1 MPLAWAHINRN
12 RDKSEYICLTC
23 NRKTDMYMNILN
35 LQIPSDL
42 CALIR
47 AYGKL
52 NQKSTVQVVVAAL
65 NSYLAH
71 FARLQQA
78 SHEYDIASAHSD
90 VAYPVVPANP
100 LVDSPRSLERRSF

>member
-1 MPLAWAHINRN
+1 
-12 RDKSEYICLTC
+12 
-23 NRKTDMYMNILN
+23 MYMNILN

-90 VAYPVVPANP
+90 YRAARDSAMRLPNNP
-100 LVDSPRSLERRSF
+100 QEEELDKEVEEIRRRSGLPERKRAPAVM